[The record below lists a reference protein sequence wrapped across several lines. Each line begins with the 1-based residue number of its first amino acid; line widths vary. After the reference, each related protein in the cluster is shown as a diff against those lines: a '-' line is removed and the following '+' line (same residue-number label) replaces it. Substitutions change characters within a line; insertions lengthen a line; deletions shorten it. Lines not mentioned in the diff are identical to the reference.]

1 MSWRV
6 PAAALLCLACGS
18 VERSAGSTD
27 RASDRHLPART
38 DLAPPAD
45 SSGAELERE
54 STSGSSGAIAEE
66 SPAIDPVGGP
76 SIVEPAVGDD
86 GDDTVGDDTDDDPE
100 RDDTGDDT
108 NDDWIVHE
116 VVPGET
122 LAELALRYRVDPGK
136 LRGWNGLGRGAR
148 ARPGQR
154 LRLLAERRPPP
165 RERVRYTVREGDTW
179 TSIARDHGAD
189 PSDVRAYNIKRTG
202 RRLYPGLGLDVWR
215 DPMLADVVAADAPP
229 PGPAAGI
236 CPGGFSV
243 GRPSDGRLVNGVQIP
258 ESADY
263 DRLYPGSAW
272 GTSFAVRHLVDTLH
286 RWREQSGY
294 GGLLRLG
301 AMSRQRGRRI
311 AGHRSHQSG
320 RDLDIRL
327 PLREGLADEMT
338 PTPRRADWVVV
349 YALVR
354 AFAAS
359 GAVTRIFLDYRLQAR
374 LYKVAREAGADRRTL
389 RRLIQ
394 FPRGSGASRGL
405 VRHSPGHDIHLHVR
419 FACADYE
426 SECAGR

>member
-6 PAAALLCLACGS
+6 SAAALLCLACEP
-18 VERSAGSTD
+18 VECGVGATAL
-27 RASDRHLPART
+27 ASERHLTART
-38 DLAPPAD
+38 DPAPPAGPYD
-45 SSGAELERE
+45 VDLRRE
-54 STSGSSGAIAEE
+54 CTSGSTGATADEPPVIDPPGGPVIGEPDAEE
-66 SPAIDPVGGP
+66 
-76 SIVEPAVGDD
+76 D
-86 GDDTVGDDTDDDPE
+86 GDDTDGDDTDGDTE
-100 RDDTGDDT
+100 RDATGDDT
-108 NDDWIVHE
+108 KDAWIVHE
-116 VVPGET
+116 VAPEET
-122 LAELALRYRVDPGK
+122 IAQLALRYRVDPGK
-136 LRGWNGLGRGAR
+136 LRGWNGLGRRAR

-154 LRLLAERRPPP
+154 LRLLAERTPPP

-202 RRLYPGLGLDVWR
+202 RRLYPGLELDVWR
-215 DPMLADVVAADAPP
+215 DPLLAAAVAADTPP
-229 PGPAAGI
+229 SGPAAAI
-236 CPGGFSV
+236 RPGGFSV

-263 DRLYPGSAW
+263 DRRYPGSAW

-286 RWREQSGY
+286 RWREESDY

-311 AGHRSHQSG
+311 GGHRSHQSG

-327 PLREGLADEMT
+327 PLREGLADTMS
-338 PTPRRADWVVV
+338 PTPRRADWVAV

-354 AFAAS
+354 AFDAS
-359 GAVTRIFLDYRLQAR
+359 GAVTQIFLDYRLQAR
-374 LYKVAREAGADRRTL
+374 LYKVAKAAGADRRTL

-394 FPRGSGASRGL
+394 FPRGSGAGRGL
-405 VRHSPGHDIHLHVR
+405 LRHSPGHDIHLHVR

>member
-1 MSWRV
+1 MSRRV
-6 PAAALLCLACGS
+6 LAAALLCLACER
-18 VERSAGSTD
+18 VECGAGSTAL
-27 RASDRHLPART
+27 ASDGHLPVRT
-38 DLAPPAD
+38 DPAPPAAP
-45 SSGAELERE
+45 SGGDLWLE
-54 STSGSSGAIAEE
+54 STSGSTGALADE
-66 SPAIDPVGGP
+66 STAL
-76 SIVEPAVGDD
+76 EPAGGSEIREPEAGDD
-86 GDDTVGDDTDDDPE
+86 DDSDDNSDDASEPAATSD
-100 RDDTGDDT
+100 G
-108 NDDWIVHE
+108 WIVHE

-136 LRGWNGLGRGAR
+136 LRGWNGLGRRAR

-154 LRLLAERRPPP
+154 LRLRPGRTPPP
-165 RERVRYTVREGDTW
+165 REWVRHTVGEGDTW
-179 TSIARDHGAD
+179 TSIARIHGAD

-202 RRLYPGLGLDVWR
+202 RRLYPGLELDVWR
-215 DPMLADVVAADAPP
+215 DPGLADAVAADTPP
-229 PGPAAGI
+229 SGPAAAI
-236 CPGGFSV
+236 RPGGFSV

-258 ESADY
+258 ASADY

-286 RWREQSGY
+286 RWREESDY

-311 AGHRSHQSG
+311 SGHRSHQSG

-327 PLREGLADEMT
+327 PLREGLADAMT
-338 PTPRRADWVVV
+338 PTPRRVDWAAV
-349 YALVR
+349 YSLVR

-359 GAVTRIFLDYRLQAR
+359 GAVTRIFLDYRLQNR

-394 FPRGSGASRGL
+394 FPRGSGAPRGL

-419 FACADYE
+419 FACAEYE